1 MSLAP
6 GAAEDRGAV
15 GAPKSLHQADPAL
28 STTASFRP
36 TLTPPEPTNSQLAQ
50 KVHYSSPVP
59 HQPLIIS
66 QHKQKA
72 EETLTEKAEGKQV
85 CPEVSVTLSDWT

>member
-1 MSLAP
+1 MSRDCRDNQEPCPLSLVQLRTRGLWVYP
-6 GAAEDRGAV
+6 G
-15 GAPKSLHQADPAL
+15 LHQADPAL

-50 KVHYSSPVP
+50 EVHYSSLVP

-66 QHKQKA
+66 QHKRKA
-72 EETLTEKAEGKQV
+72 EKTLTEEAEGK
-85 CPEVSVTLSDWT
+85 